1 MGIVNVTPDSF
12 SDGGLFH
19 DADAALAHGLLLAS
33 EGADILDIGGE
44 STRPGHQ
51 PVSAEEE
58 SSRVLPV
65 LRALKA
71 RTQVPLSID
80 TMKPTVAEAAIA
92 AGASILND
100 VWGFRRDR
108 DMARV
113 AADTGV
119 MVVLMHNR
127 ELDEPDI
134 DIVADVL
141 DGLRRSIDIALAA
154 GLADTK
160 IVLDPGCGFGKTHEQ
175 NLVLIRH
182 MPQLRAIGFPI
193 LLGVSRKRFVGRVT
207 GRDKPVDRLAGTLA
221 AGLLGVEYGANI
233 LRVHDVAPHVD
244 ALKMRAAIL
253 GAGELA

>member
-1 MGIVNVTPDSF
+1 MADIFLPHGLKMSFAQPRVMGIVNVTPDSF

-58 SSRVLPV
+58 ASRVLPV

-141 DGLRRSIDIALAA
+141 DGLRR
-154 GLADTK
+154 
-160 IVLDPGCGFGKTHEQ
+160 
-175 NLVLIRH
+175 IR
-182 MPQLRAIGFPI
+182 
-193 LLGVSRKRFVGRVT
+193 
-207 GRDKPVDRLAGTLA
+207 
-221 AGLLGVEYGANI
+221 
-233 LRVHDVAPHVD
+233 
-244 ALKMRAAIL
+244 LKMA
-253 GAGELA
+253 